1 MLNDNGFQR
10 PTYDELV
17 QDLISKWQELFG
29 DNANTATN
37 SVGGIF
43 IRVIAYFLNRMYALA
58 EKVYNSQ
65 FIDSA
70 TGTTLDQLAANLGH
84 TRHAP
89 QAAIGNIVIYGA
101 AGYVVPEGTI
111 FRTSDEME
119 YITSEP
125 IMLVDTGKNSID
137 LTTSGHGVITLTDRN
152 IGLGTSTVL
161 YATDMGSKYNKPE
174 DTDKYPAIQVM
185 PVEEVMAVN
194 VGLINAGADL
204 ESDDDLRDRLE
215 LASQEAPSSPY
226 NGVISAVRNVVGVES
241 VKIVANDTLQT
252 DQEGNPPKTIHIYVD
267 GGEKSEVANA
277 IMNSIA
283 AGIQTFGKVDVEV
296 ADIGGTVHHIY
307 FDQPTQIDI
316 FAKIQLQTDDAFPSD
331 GKVQVAQSVIDYV
344 RSVEMGGTVHF
355 SYLYRNLYNNVP
367 GIVVANVSIGKNK
380 TDLSMQDI
388 PLTSVQRAATQFENI
403 EVS

>member
-1 MLNDNGFQR
+1 M
-10 PTYDELV
+10 V

-58 EKVYNSQ
+58 EKIYNSQ

-84 TRHAP
+84 ARHAP
-89 QAAIGNIVIYGA
+89 QAAIGNVVIYGA
-101 AGYVVPEGTI
+101 ANYIVPEGTI
-111 FRTSDEME
+111 FRTSDELE

-125 IMLVDTGKNSID
+125 ITLIDIGKSSID
-137 LTTSGHGVITLTDRN
+137 LTASGHGVITLTDRN
-152 IGLGTSTVL
+152 IGMGTSTVL
-161 YATDMGSKYNKPE
+161 YATDTGSKYNKPE

-185 PVEEVMAVN
+185 PVEEVLAVN

-204 ESDDDLRDRLE
+204 ESDDELRDRLE
-215 LASQEAPSSPY
+215 QASQEAPSSPY
-226 NGVISAVRNVVGVES
+226 NGVISAIRNVVGVES
-241 VKIVANDTLQT
+241 VKIVANDSLDT
-252 DQEGNPPKTIHIYVD
+252 DKDGNPPKTIHIYVD
-267 GGEKSEVANA
+267 GGEKSAVANA
-277 IMNSIA
+277 IMDSIA
-283 AGIQTFGKVDVEV
+283 AGIQTYGSTDVEV
-296 ADIGGTVHHIY
+296 ADIGGTTHHIY

-316 FAKIQLQTDDAFPSD
+316 FAKIQLQTDDAFPAD
-331 GKVQVAQSVIDYV
+331 GKIQVAQSVIDYI
-344 RSVEMGGTVHF
+344 RSVDMGGTVHF

-367 GIVVANVSIGKNK
+367 GIVVANVAIGKNK
-380 TDLSMQDI
+380 ASLGMQDI
-388 PLTSVQRAATQFENI
+388 ELTSVQRAATRLENI